1 MDFAMLLLDILTA
14 IFSIGVIIYLVK
26 LRRESK

>member
-1 MDFAMLLLDILTA
+1 MNFAMLLLDIITV
-14 IFSIGVIIYLVK
+14 IYSIGAIIYLVK